1 MRISDW
7 SSDVCSS
14 DLLRR
19 SISAATRANME
30 KNSEASPV
38 AAPAGTRKMGNLRFI
53 WRYASHYPGRVAAAA
68 LSLLLASGATLAI
81 PSGFK
86 RVIDTRFVAGGGDIL
101 PYFHYLFMF
110 VFVFVMGPA
119 SL

>member
-19 SISAATRANME
+19 SISAATRANLE
-30 KNSEASPV
+30 KNSEESPV

-81 PSGFK
+81 PRGFQ
-86 RVIDTRFVAGGGDIL
+86 RVLDQGFVAGGGGVTH
-101 PYFHYLFMF
+101 YVHYLLSFGL
-110 VFVFVMGPA
+110 VLG
-119 SL
+119 S